1 MGTAH
6 GTGWRTV
13 AVLGAVSVLVGACGG
28 GDSGDLGEDVFGGIG
43 ASNDDSAPAND
54 PNSGDDQSSGD
65 ESSSDAGQ
73 GGSGEAVAGPLTQ
86 TADPGA
92 GWVEVDGQR
101 FDFTPFGSV
110 HHSCEVL
117 SDRIT
122 INFQQTT
129 TGNDLTFQ
137 GALGDGGWIGS
148 FTFSPTLSATP
159 VAYGAGLDLGTLGI
173 GDQALSY
180 DGTLNR
186 VEDYDLQNSQAV
198 PAIIAINC
206 APPGGVPTAEI
217 GGQSFEFPF
226 SGAQGIDCV
235 VSEEGV
241 EVLIS
246 RSSPEYLQLQIDVRD
261 NSGDLLGGVF
271 VISGDEQFDSIIPA
285 DGTGLVID
293 GNSLTY
299 EGSFSGPSGE
309 ELEGSASVTCG

>member
-6 GTGWRTV
+6 KTGSRTV
-13 AVLGAVSVLVGACGG
+13 AVLGAIAVLVGACGS

-43 ASNDDSAPAND
+43 ASNDSTPADD
-54 PNSGDDQSSGD
+54 PSSGDDQSSG
-65 ESSSDAGQ
+65 AGQ
-73 GGSGEAVAGPLTQ
+73 GASGTAVAGPLTQ
-86 TADPGA
+86 TADPGS

-110 HHSCEVL
+110 YHSCEVL

-129 TGNDLTFQ
+129 SGNDLTFQ

-148 FTFSPTLSATP
+148 FTFSPTLSGTP
-159 VAYGAGLDLGTLGI
+159 VAYGASLGFDPGTLGI

-186 VEDYDLQNSQAV
+186 VEDYDIQNAKAV
-198 PAIIAINC
+198 PATIAINC
-206 APPGGVPTAEI
+206 APPGGVPAAEV

-226 SGAQGIDCV
+226 SGAQGIQCL
-235 VSEEGV
+235 VSDEGV
-241 EVLIS
+241 DVLIS

-261 NSGDLLGGVF
+261 NGGDLLGGVY
-271 VISGDEQFDSIIPA
+271 VTSGDEQFNSVIPA

-299 EGSFSGPSGE
+299 EGSFSGSSGE